1 MIGRTTILRFVYIAL
16 RPFMLPNS
24 KRTALQDA
32 LRTDGAVA
40 LAYLFGSYAEGRADT
55 ASDVDVAV
63 VRTDEDNALRRVV
76 DLTKTLEA
84 AIDRPVDVTF
94 IAVRGTDPRLLGQML
109 RHGECLFARDEATRV
124 EFETRARSKYLD
136 MKPHI
141 EEYDRRVREALTR

>member
-1 MIGRTTILRFVYIAL
+1 MTGRTTILRFVYIAL

-32 LRTDGAVA
+32 LRDEDAVA
-40 LAYLFGSYAEGRADT
+40 LAYLFGSHAEGRADA

-76 DLTKTLEA
+76 DLTKALETV
-84 AIDRPVDVTF
+84 IDRPVDVTL
-94 IAVRGTDPRLLGQML
+94 IAVQGTDPRLLGQVL
-109 RHGECLFARDEATRV
+109 RHGKCLFARDEAIRV

-136 MKPHI
+136 MRPHI

>member
-1 MIGRTTILRFVYIAL
+1 MLTDSDRTDLR
-16 RPFMLPNS
+16 N
-24 KRTALQDA
+24 A

-40 LAYLFGSYAEGRADT
+40 LAYLFGSHAEGRAGA

-63 VRTDEDNALRRVV
+63 MRTDEDNALRRAV
-76 DLTKTLEA
+76 DLTTTLEA
-84 AIDRPVDVTF
+84 AIDRPVDVTL
-94 IAVRGTDPRLLGQML
+94 IAVRGTDPRLLGQVL
-109 RHGECLFARDEATRV
+109 RHGECLFARDETTRV